1 MANSYYPEYHP
12 KYLHDGE
19 MVVPPTSQLADATA
33 LAKDEVGFTHP
44 NLHRRI
50 DPQEPTPESGEL
62 APREYSVNICGKNS
76 YRTTTICVHDE
87 DSETS
92 EIP

>member
-1 MANSYYPEYHP
+1 MDYDPYRPMYRVQGTDVFVQP
-12 KYLHDGE
+12 D
-19 MVVPPTSQLADATA
+19 TSSLADEDA
-33 LAKDEVGFTHP
+33 LEKDEIGYTHP

-50 DPQEPTPESGEL
+50 DPQEPSPDSGEV
-62 APREYSVNICGKNS
+62 APREYRLNIYGKNS
-76 YRTTTICVHDE
+76 YRTTVINTHDE